1 MRRIFRALTALFL
14 CLFLLLTAPFSFLSN
29 IVSADEEPQY
39 AFAGATYDG
48 VGYIIDADGNY
59 QSIDGFFFCA
69 NIEREPP
76 TLDPN
81 YTFSR
86 SSLSDQQLTA
96 DQKSMIVAIQQNADN
111 IENFVRDKIGFDN
124 NTPEGSF
131 CDYYINDV
139 QTQGR
144 KYITQYLIWIVLN
157 ENEFKTGSSPS
168 GYIASQNTFNDGTG
182 TDYVNPDSLW
192 SKVFQPLLDYI
203 NSPEVNWGQYVVG
216 TGEGEWNAEY
226 YICSD
231 GRFQNM
237 LGWASQNPTSDTT
250 PSESSESSEA
260 TETTTES
267 SAETTVVTETT
278 TESSAETTVVTETTT
293 ESSEETTV
301 VTTEGSAS
309 SETNVPFSDGGS
321 SSAETTVVTETT
333 QTVETTVSTES
344 AVTTETTVVSDSD
357 VDSAGRNTGSSSV
370 PATGEAEAYD
380 LITIGLSMIAS
391 SPLAFYG
398 STKFKDRIK
407 RRKI

>member
-1 MRRIFRALTALFL
+1 MRRIFRSLTALFL

-29 IVSADEEPQY
+29 IVSADDGQQY
-39 AFAGATYDG
+39 AFAGATLDN
-48 VGYIIDADGNY
+48 VGFIIDADGNY
-59 QSIDGFFFCA
+59 QPIAGFFFCG
-69 NIEREPP
+69 NIERVPP
-76 TLDPN
+76 ELHTN

-111 IENFVRDKIGFDN
+111 IENFVRDNIGFDN
-124 NTPEGSF
+124 STPEGFF
-131 CDYYINDV
+131 CDYYINSE

-144 KYITQYLIWIVLN
+144 KYIAQYLIWIVLN

-168 GYIASQNTFNDGTG
+168 GYIASQGTFNDGTG
-182 TDYVNPDSLW
+182 TDYDNPDSLW

-203 NSPEVNWGQYVVG
+203 NSPEVNWRQYVVG

-231 GRFQNM
+231 GGVQNM
-237 LGWASQNPTSDTT
+237 LGWASQNPTSATT

-267 SAETTVVTETT
+267 SAETTVPYSDGGSSSTVTTVETT
-278 TESSAETTVVTETTT
+278 
-293 ESSEETTV
+293 EE
-301 VTTEGSAS
+301 SAS
-309 SETNVPFSDGGS
+309 SETTVPYSDGGL

-333 QTVETTVSTES
+333 QTVETTVATES

-370 PATGEAEAYD
+370 PETGEAYD
-380 LITIGLSMIAS
+380 LILIGSVMIVS

-398 STKFKDRIK
+398 STKFKDR
-407 RRKI
+407 RKK

>member
-1 MRRIFRALTALFL
+1 MF
-14 CLFLLLTAPFSFLSN
+14 PFVIDCSDNILSKR
-29 IVSADEEPQY
+29 VSADDEQQY
-39 AFAGATYDG
+39 AFAGATYAD

-59 QSIDGFFFCA
+59 QPMGGFFFCA

-267 SAETTVVTETT
+267 S
-278 TESSAETTVVTETTT
+278 
-293 ESSEETTV
+293 EETTV
-301 VTTEGSAS
+301 VTTEESAS
-309 SETNVPFSDGGS
+309 SETTVPFSDGGS

-333 QTVETTVSTES
+333 QTVETTVATES

-380 LITIGLSMIAS
+380 FITIGLSMIAS

>member
-1 MRRIFRALTALFL
+1 MRSIVKRITATVL
-14 CLFLLLTAPFSFLSN
+14 CFIFSLTAPITFLSKR
-29 IVSADEEPQY
+29 VRADDEQQY
-39 AFAGATYDG
+39 AFAAATCDG

-59 QSIDGFFFCA
+59 QSMDGFFFCA

-76 TLDPN
+76 ELYTN

-96 DQKSMIVAIQQNADN
+96 DQKSMIVAIQQNSDN
-111 IENFVRDKIGFDN
+111 IENFVRDNIGFDN

-131 CDYYINDV
+131 CDYYTNNE

-168 GYIASQNTFNDGTG
+168 GYIASQSAFNDGTG
-182 TDYVNPDSLW
+182 IDYVNPDSLW

-203 NSPEVNWGQYVVG
+203 NSLNWRQYVVG

-231 GRFQNM
+231 GSIQNM
-237 LGWASQNPTSDTT
+237 LGWASQNPTSATT

-267 SAETTVVTETT
+267 SE
-278 TESSAETTVVTETTT
+278 
-293 ESSEETTV
+293 
-301 VTTEGSAS
+301 
-309 SETNVPFSDGGS
+309 
-321 SSAETTVVTETT
+321 ETTVVTETT
-333 QTVETTVSTES
+333 QTVETTVATES

-357 VDSAGRNTGSSSV
+357 VDSAGRNTGSTSV
-370 PATGEAEAYD
+370 PATGEAYD

>member
-1 MRRIFRALTALFL
+1 M
-14 CLFLLLTAPFSFLSN
+14 
-29 IVSADEEPQY
+29 
-39 AFAGATYDG
+39 
-48 VGYIIDADGNY
+48 
-59 QSIDGFFFCA
+59 
-69 NIEREPP
+69 
-76 TLDPN
+76 
-81 YTFSR
+81 
-86 SSLSDQQLTA
+86 
-96 DQKSMIVAIQQNADN
+96 
-111 IENFVRDKIGFDN
+111 
-124 NTPEGSF
+124 
-131 CDYYINDV
+131 

-168 GYIASQNTFNDGTG
+168 GYIASQSTFNDGTG

-203 NSPEVNWGQYVVG
+203 NSLNWRQYVVG

-231 GRFQNM
+231 GSIQNM
-237 LGWASQNPTSDTT
+237 LGWASQNPTSATT

-267 SAETTVVTETT
+267 SE
-278 TESSAETTVVTETTT
+278 
-293 ESSEETTV
+293 
-301 VTTEGSAS
+301 
-309 SETNVPFSDGGS
+309 
-321 SSAETTVVTETT
+321 ETTVVTETT
-333 QTVETTVSTES
+333 QTVETTVATES

-370 PATGEAEAYD
+370 PATGEAYD